1 MYSTE
6 MFKLYAL
13 TALVF
18 FAVDLLWLGVVA
30 KGFYQEYLGH
40 LMRPD
45 VIWGAALLFYSIFIA
60 GVLVFSVL
68 PGLETQS
75 LGYSIALG
83 AFLGLV
89 TYATFDLTCLAMLKD
104 FPVVVVYV
112 DLAWGIA
119 LTAGVSASGYG
130 LGKWLGL

>member
-1 MYSTE
+1 MAGCRRQRILSGTLGPPYETRCHLGSRP
-6 MFKLYAL
+6 
-13 TALVF
+13 LVLF
-18 FAVDLLWLGVVA
+18 DLHRRCA
-30 KGFYQEYLGH
+30 
-40 LMRPD
+40 
-45 VIWGAALLFYSIFIA
+45 
-60 GVLVFSVL
+60 FSVL
-68 PGLETQS
+68 PGLEAQS

-130 LGKWLGL
+130 FGKWLGL

>member
-1 MYSTE
+1 
-6 MFKLYAL
+6 
-13 TALVF
+13 
-18 FAVDLLWLGVVA
+18 
-30 KGFYQEYLGH
+30 
-40 LMRPD
+40 MRPD

-68 PGLETQS
+68 PGLEAQS

-130 LGKWLGL
+130 FGRWLRL

>member
-1 MYSTE
+1 

-130 LGKWLGL
+130 FGRWLGL